1 MISFPYNA
9 NIAGYDD
16 DGMPIFDRAID
27 ALTQRQLTK
36 LFYTNGVHADNNG
49 KNNFRVNAGTG
60 MTVVVDPG
68 SCCIEG
74 VYGIED
80 DQRTLAIQAADS
92 MDRIDR
98 VVIRLNDAERKIDL
112 YVLKG
117 TPASVPAAPELTRPI
132 SGESG
137 DIYELG
143 IADVFISKNT
153 ATIVQDRITDTRL
166 NASLCGII
174 GTPNTVIDASSY
186 YTQFQAALDSNEVVF
201 QTWFDA
207 IKGILGED
215 EAGNLL
221 NLING
226 IESRMI
232 TNHNTV
238 ILVPSTATWTQLTA
252 DNAATLDPQYKAG
265 PDPNLKYPWFTDLSF
280 ACSEDDEI
288 YPEWDADT
296 AELGCLGPCIKV
308 TTNKLRIYCNA
319 DMTGTQLRAYQYT
332 KRKRNAA

>member
-186 YTQFQAALDSNEVVF
+186 YTHFRRHTELYSGGSRLGGTCPMHAQCRIAGGSNDRIRKAVANGRCHLCRAAS
-201 QTWFDA
+201 A
-207 IKGILGED
+207 A
-215 EAGNLL
+215 AG
-221 NLING
+221 
-226 IESRMI
+226 
-232 TNHNTV
+232 
-238 ILVPSTATWTQLTA
+238 
-252 DNAATLDPQYKAG
+252 
-265 PDPNLKYPWFTDLSF
+265 
-280 ACSEDDEI
+280 
-288 YPEWDADT
+288 
-296 AELGCLGPCIKV
+296 
-308 TTNKLRIYCNA
+308 
-319 DMTGTQLRAYQYT
+319 T
-332 KRKRNAA
+332 KRGSFSAAPAD